1 MIPRP
6 CRGSPLILALLGLTA
21 LGAALAAGSVSLAPG
36 EVWAALS
43 GKGPPLHQT
52 IVTGLRLPRALNGFA
67 VGGLLALAGV
77 LLQVLLR
84 NPLADPYILGV
95 SGGAATA
102 ALITLMAGAG
112 GAWVS
117 GNAFLGA
124 LATVL
129 AVFALARA
137 GGAWSPERLLLTGV
151 VLAAGWGAAI
161 SLLLALAPDGTV
173 RGMLFWLMG
182 DLGRDTSPLLGL
194 GVLAAATL
202 LALPL
207 TRSLNLLATGEA
219 QAALLGVPV
228 GALRLAVY
236 ALASLATATAVTVA
250 GSVGFVGLVV
260 PHLLRLACGPDHRQ
274 LLPNAVLAGGAFL
287 VAADTL
293 ARTLAAPR
301 ELPVGVLTALLG
313 VPLFLVLLGRL
324 RPGA

>member
-1 MIPRP
+1 MIRPP
-6 CRGSPLILALLGLTA
+6 CRWSPALLALLGTA
-21 LGAALAAGSVSLAPG
+21 AVALAAASGSVPLDGSEL
-36 EVWAALS
+36 WAAVR
-43 GKGPPLHQT
+43 GRGPALHQA
-52 IVTGLRLPRALNGFA
+52 VVWELRLPRALNGFA

-102 ALITLMAGAG
+102 ALLTLMAGAG

-129 AVFALARA
+129 AVFALAR
-137 GGAWSPERLLLTGV
+137 GPGPWSATRLLLTGV

-161 SLLLALAPDGTV
+161 GLLLALAPDGTV

-182 DLGRDTSPLLGL
+182 DLGRPSPPLFPWL
-194 GVLAAATL
+194 VLALCTAA
-202 LALPL
+202 ALPL
-207 TRSLNLLATGEA
+207 GRSLNLLAAGES
-219 QAALLGVPV
+219 QAALLGVHV
-228 GALRLAVY
+228 GALRVGVY

-250 GSVGFVGLVV
+250 GSVGFVGLVI
-260 PHLLRLACGPDHRQ
+260 PHLLRLACGADHRL

-293 ARTLAAPR
+293 ARSAAAPR

-313 VPLFLVLLGRL
+313 VPLFLLLLRRLGR
-324 RPGA
+324 